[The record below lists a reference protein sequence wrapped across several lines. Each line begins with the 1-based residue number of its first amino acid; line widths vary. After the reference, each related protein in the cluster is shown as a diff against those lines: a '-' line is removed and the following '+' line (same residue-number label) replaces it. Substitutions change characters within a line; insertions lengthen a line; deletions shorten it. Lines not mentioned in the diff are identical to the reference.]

1 MQSYQSSDL
10 GYKFQLFEKWK
21 GKLTNHIFGRVRLKA
36 GFYGTLCIKLESFKV
51 KLTFEYIGQGKRN
64 SILNLGYWNK

>member
-1 MQSYQSSDL
+1 M
-10 GYKFQLFEKWK
+10 E
-21 GKLTNHIFGRVRLKA
+21 GKTHKPYLWCRSPGRVRLKA